1 MTELNDRLVQLNFE
15 AQVLLMNGKK
25 KWKSESADTRLSYPK
40 ILIFF

>member
-25 KWKSESADTRLSYPK
+25 WKSESADTRLSYPK
-40 ILIFF
+40 ILIFV